1 MSLRICVGVRHA
13 FRTLSKGFETCVLVF
28 DVELTSIVRWYVQ
41 YLLGHWASPKHR
53 EQRAKPTR
61 ACGFNQGRSQRT
73 VDTLPLEA
81 HGAGASSGFFCELC
95 IGVRRTFRILTKR
108 FETCVLVFDVDL
120 TFDSHSSRAVSAG
133 HAPER
138 PSRAESNGQNSS
150 RADSFNQGRS
160 QRTIDTLP
168 LEAHGAEASSG
179 FFMACTVT
187 DKTPLGAHP
196 ICCSQSEY
204 RSSLPV
210 AWSLTATPAAQ
221 RRQQAHTLHRRTQN
235 SAKPTTLPISGLKI
249 KTIRAQTCILPSLF
263 LLSFLHL
270 WFRQGDHLR
279 DEELA

>member
-1 MSLRICVGVRHA
+1 MSLGICVGVRHA

-28 DVELTSIVRWYVQ
+28 DVELTSIVMWCVQ
-41 YLLGHWASPKHR
+41 YLLGHPRASPKHR

-61 ACGFNQGRSQRT
+61 ACGFNQGSSRRT

-81 HGAGASSGFFCELC
+81 HGAG
-95 IGVRRTFRILTKR
+95 
-108 FETCVLVFDVDL
+108 
-120 TFDSHSSRAVSAG
+120 
-133 HAPER
+133 
-138 PSRAESNGQNSS
+138 
-150 RADSFNQGRS
+150 
-160 QRTIDTLP
+160 
-168 LEAHGAEASSG
+168 ASSG